1 MNRISLM
8 DKFGGQYSG
17 SPPTICSRCIE
28 HIEREQRN
36 RDYKNIPHGLSIFQF
51 VNFVQHSKHLPPG
64 RKAESAVC
72 SLMTRMVVSPA
83 ITV

>member
-8 DKFGGQYSG
+8 DKFGGQYSE

-36 RDYKNIPHGLSIFQF
+36 RDYKNIPHGLSISVCQF
-51 VNFVQHSKHLPPG
+51 RFSIRSPFGRVGK
-64 RKAESAVC
+64 RKAQYA
-72 SLMTRMVVSPA
+72 P
-83 ITV
+83 

>member
-51 VNFVQHSKHLPPG
+51 VNFGSAFEASSAG
-64 RKAESAVC
+64 RKAESGVC
-72 SLMTRMVVSPA
+72 SLMARMVVSPA